1 MKRILIT
8 DSFRRILKKH
18 RKHFKE
24 QNIVLNLREFVRI
37 GFRKGESRLKTLISE
52 GVTIEIVKLRIR
64 LGQSVGRY
72 LLAIIDGNEHIPFFI
87 DLKTGYYGKNLSF
100 ETNKRVVSMLET
112 ALENAMTDYLEHTEG
127 NLKAEE
133 YLIEQESD
141 ELSEEQTTKR
151 P

>member
-8 DSFRRILKKH
+8 DSFRRILKKY

-24 QNIVLNLREFVRI
+24 QDIVPNLRESVRI

-52 GVTIEIVKLRIR
+52 DVTIEIVKLRIR
-64 LGQSVGRY
+64 VRQSAGRY
-72 LLAIIDGNEHIPFFI
+72 LLAVIDKNEYIPFFI

-112 ALENAMTDYLEHTEG
+112 ALENAMTDYLDHTEE
-127 NLKAEE
+127 NPKAEE
-133 YLIEQESD
+133 YL
-141 ELSEEQTTKR
+141 L
-151 P
+151 